1 MKPVLYEGLQPGG
14 QLTITTDVENYPGYP
29 DGVMGPEMM
38 ELFKKQA
45 TRLGADVRFGMVT
58 SVEFKD
64 GGPQKVMVDYSKEII
79 AETVVI
85 CHHGGRS
92 MQVAMFLEKQGFKRV
107 HNLAGGL
114 DAWAR
119 SVDPSMPTY

>member
-1 MKPVLYEGLQPGG
+1 MTHLAPA
-14 QLTITTDVENYPGYP
+14 QLAAWLADPARARP
-29 DGVMGPEMM
+29 
-38 ELFKKQA
+38 L
-45 TRLGADVRFGMVT
+45 LLDVREPW
-58 SVEFKD
+58 EFQTCRLPESRPMPMAEVPRRLAELD
-64 GGPQKVMVDYSKEII
+64 PQV
-79 AETVVI
+79 ETVVI

-92 MQVAMFLEKQGFKRV
+92 MQVAMLLEKQGFKRV

>member
-1 MKPVLYEGLQPGG
+1 MTNLAPAQLAAWLEDAARGKPVLL
-14 QLTITTDVENYPGYP
+14 
-29 DGVMGPEMM
+29 
-38 ELFKKQA
+38 
-45 TRLGADVRFGMVT
+45 DVREPWEYQTCRIAESRHVPMAQVP
-58 SVEFKD
+58 SRLAELD
-64 GGPQKVMVDYSKEII
+64 PQ

-92 MQVAMFLEKQGFKRV
+92 MQVAMFLEKQGFARV

-119 SVDPSMPTY
+119 SVDPGMPTY